1 MEPERAIDGE
11 GNIKEIRIEFQN
23 EFQKIKK
30 GNSKNR
36 KILYT
41 IIIPILGVNILCC
54 SLVLGVLS
62 GYIELPHQKTEMAET
77 EIQNAT
83 TPGTFNMKS
92 L

>member
-1 MEPERAIDGE
+1 MESERAIDGE

-41 IIIPILGVNILCC
+41 IIFL
-54 SLVLGVLS
+54 
-62 GYIELPHQKTEMAET
+62 T
-77 EIQNAT
+77 
-83 TPGTFNMKS
+83 
-92 L
+92 

>member
-1 MEPERAIDGE
+1 MESERVIDGE
-11 GNIKEIRIEFQN
+11 ANPIQNEIKEILKKEISRI
-23 EFQKIKK
+23 
-30 GNSKNR
+30 R
-36 KILYT
+36 KILNT
-41 IIIPILGVNILCC
+41 IIIPMLGINILCC

-62 GYIELPHQKTEMAET
+62 GYLVMLPHQKTEMAET

>member
-1 MEPERAIDGE
+1 MESERVIDGE
-11 GNIKEIRIEFQN
+11 ANIKEIQN
-23 EFQKIKK
+23 EIQKIIKK
-30 GNSKNR
+30 ENSRNR
-36 KILYT
+36 KVLYT
-41 IIIPILGVNILCC
+41 IMIPMLGINILCC

-62 GYIELPHQKTEMAET
+62 GYLVMLPHQKTEMAET